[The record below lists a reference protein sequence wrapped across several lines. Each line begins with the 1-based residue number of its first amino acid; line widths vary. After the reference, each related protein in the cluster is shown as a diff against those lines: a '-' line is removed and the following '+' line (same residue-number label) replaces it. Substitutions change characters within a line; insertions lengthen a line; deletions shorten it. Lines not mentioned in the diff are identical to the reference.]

1 MAKPLGRQSKEAKC
15 VLGENPDLSDLPLR
29 NPTAPAQR
37 ANPHSC
43 TILLLE
49 STLFLSPSGNIIP
62 HPYTVSDW
70 TFGDSANYGHLIPS
84 SACATVPL
92 CTRFA
97 TLVSPCRKARD
108 LRVIPLVDRRLAKL
122 TILRL
127 FGLVVLRYV
136 GGFLIS
142 LCPFP

>member
-15 VLGENPDLSDLPLR
+15 VLGENPDLSDTPLR

-37 ANPHSC
+37 ANPHSR

-84 SACATVPL
+84 SACATVPI

-97 TLVSPCRKARD
+97 TGATSVPAPPDPK
-108 LRVIPLVDRRLAKL
+108 
-122 TILRL
+122 
-127 FGLVVLRYV
+127 V
-136 GGFLIS
+136 GELQFAGTPS
-142 LCPFP
+142 LPGVTPE